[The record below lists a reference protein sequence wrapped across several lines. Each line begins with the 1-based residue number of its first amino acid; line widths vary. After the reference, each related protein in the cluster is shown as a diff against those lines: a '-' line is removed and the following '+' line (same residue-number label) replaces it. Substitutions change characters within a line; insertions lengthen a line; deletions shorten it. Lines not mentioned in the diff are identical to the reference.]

1 MKPVLIVYY
10 SHSGVTAKVAV
21 TLAQACGADLERIQ
35 DVRPRT
41 GVAGYLR
48 SAWQALRHQPA
59 DIAPAVHRPA
69 DYAFV
74 ILGTP
79 VWAGRMSAP
88 MRSYILQ
95 QREHFR
101 RIGLFCTMGGSG
113 GPDVL
118 TAMAEL
124 CNKLPVASMSLR
136 QRDVLGDA
144 CAPALAGFAD
154 ELAVVRDSEAHT
166 TAPEEPA
173 LHDHAAPSSPSSAA

>member
-10 SHSGVTAKVAV
+10 SRSGVTAKVANA
-21 TLAQACGADLERIQ
+21 LAQVCGADLERIQ

-59 DIAPAVHRPA
+59 DIVPAVHRPA

-74 ILGTP
+74 VLGTP

-124 CNKLPVASMSLR
+124 CNKLPVASMNLR
-136 QRDVLGDA
+136 QRDVLDDA
-144 CAPALAGFAD
+144 YVPALAGFAD
-154 ELAVVRDSEAHT
+154 ELAVVRDSEAAAI
-166 TAPEEPA
+166 APE
-173 LHDHAAPSSPSSAA
+173 AAAKST